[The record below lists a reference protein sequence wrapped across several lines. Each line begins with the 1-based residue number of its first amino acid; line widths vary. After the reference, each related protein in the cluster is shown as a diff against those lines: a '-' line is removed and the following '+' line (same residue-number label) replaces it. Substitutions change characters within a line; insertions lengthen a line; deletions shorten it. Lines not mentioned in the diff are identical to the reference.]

1 MLVWHSAY
9 WLTQVVLETEFV
21 ICCISYWMSEAVAS
35 IIKQPRMQ
43 VTIFI
48 DTLSSV
54 IWYQKNIDSKWRYL
68 HIFEQV
74 WKSSSPTCVIINHVI
89 LHCLFHKASRQCK
102 LLCRSLT
109 NLRTYSSVR
118 DELAAYKNMVH
129 RGCNRSSILYRALY
143 NNNFHHTKQVSI
155 HKMYTTSHV
164 LKIPIIL
171 CTFAVTSCFV

>member
-1 MLVWHSAY
+1 
-9 WLTQVVLETEFV
+9 
-21 ICCISYWMSEAVAS
+21 MSEAVAS

-74 WKSSSPTCVIINHVI
+74 WKSSSPMCVIINHVI
-89 LHCLFHKASRQCK
+89 LHCSFHKASRQCK

-109 NLRTYSSVR
+109 NLRTYSSVQMNLLHIR
-118 DELAAYKNMVH
+118 TWCTAVATGHLYFIEPCTTITFIIQNKSAY
-129 RGCNRSSILYRALY
+129 
-143 NNNFHHTKQVSI
+143 TK
-155 HKMYTTSHV
+155 
-164 LKIPIIL
+164 
-171 CTFAVTSCFV
+171 CTLLRTC